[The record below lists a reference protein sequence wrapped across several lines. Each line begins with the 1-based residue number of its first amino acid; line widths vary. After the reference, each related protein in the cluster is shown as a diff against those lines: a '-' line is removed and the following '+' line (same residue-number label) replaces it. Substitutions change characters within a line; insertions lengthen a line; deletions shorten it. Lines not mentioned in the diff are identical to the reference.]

1 MPQQLQLNG
10 FNLDG
15 YNVFSQGLHDPTA
28 RGLILYVTADI
39 NASVVEIHSTFRESL
54 FVNINTCSNDNS
66 NKMN

>member
-28 RGLILYVTADI
+28 RGLILYIAADI
-39 NASVVEIHSTFRESL
+39 NSFAADFLAPSAGFLGVK
-54 FVNINTCSNDNS
+54 N
-66 NKMN
+66 